1 MFQLNLGIRLR
12 CQNLDKLFIFINRMS
27 KLEMNLEDTKEIVD
41 RMDPD
46 FLWHSNN
53 ALRRE
58 LSQAKKDLVKAQK
71 RIKDLHW
78 SKN

>member
-1 MFQLNLGIRLR
+1 M
-12 CQNLDKLFIFINRMS
+12 NLDKLNP
-27 KLEMNLEDTKEIVD
+27 IVEAD
-41 RMDPD
+41 DPD

-58 LSQAKKDLVKAQK
+58 LSQAKKDLAKAQK
-71 RIKDLHW
+71 KIKDLHW

>member
-1 MFQLNLGIRLR
+1 
-12 CQNLDKLFIFINRMS
+12 MS

-58 LSQAKKDLVKAQK
+58 LSQAKKDLAKAQK

>member
-1 MFQLNLGIRLR
+1 MN
-12 CQNLDKLFIFINRMS
+12 KS
-27 KLEMNLEDTKEIVD
+27 EMNLEDTKEIVEAD
-41 RMDPD
+41 DPD

-58 LSQAKKDLVKAQK
+58 LSQAKKDLAKAQK
-71 RIKDLHW
+71 KIKDLYW